1 MLEWGMGN
9 LRYFTQDLSV
19 YAVDNWDDKSKIITL
34 KTDKGLFQ
42 LLQAQELKFLKL
54 FSGISFLL

>member
-1 MLEWGMGN
+1 MGN

-34 KTDKGLFQ
+34 KNDKELFQ
-42 LLQAQELKFLKL
+42 LLQDEELKFLKL
-54 FSGISFLL
+54 FSGIFFLL